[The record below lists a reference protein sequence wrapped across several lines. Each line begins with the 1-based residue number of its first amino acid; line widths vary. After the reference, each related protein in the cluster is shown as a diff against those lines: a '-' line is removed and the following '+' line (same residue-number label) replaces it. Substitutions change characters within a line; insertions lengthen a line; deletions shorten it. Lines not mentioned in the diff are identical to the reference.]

1 MTDAQ
6 PRCIWC
12 GDDPLY
18 VEYHDTE
25 WGVPVYDDRALFE
38 KLVLD
43 GFQAGLS
50 WITILRRREGIIA
63 AFDSF
68 EPERIANYSSK
79 RIDALLLDKRII
91 RNRQKVTAAVRNA
104 QAWIEIMSGP
114 EGFSPLLWKYVGG
127 KPVVNQWEKNGAV
140 PTETEESR
148 AMAKE
153 LKSLGF
159 GFCGPTICYA
169 FMQAT
174 GMVNDHLVSCF
185 RHRQLSP

>member
-1 MTDAQ
+1 MTEVQ
-6 PRCIWC
+6 SRCAWC

-18 VEYHDTE
+18 VQYHDTE

-68 EPERIANYSSK
+68 EPERIANYGPK
-79 RIDALLLDKRII
+79 RIEALLLDRRII

-104 QAWIEIMSGP
+104 QAWIEVMRGP
-114 EGFSPLLWKYVGG
+114 EGFSPLLWKYVGD
-127 KPVVNQWEKNGAV
+127 KPVVNRWEHNDDV

-148 AMAKE
+148 AMSKE

-185 RHRQLSP
+185 RHRQLRP